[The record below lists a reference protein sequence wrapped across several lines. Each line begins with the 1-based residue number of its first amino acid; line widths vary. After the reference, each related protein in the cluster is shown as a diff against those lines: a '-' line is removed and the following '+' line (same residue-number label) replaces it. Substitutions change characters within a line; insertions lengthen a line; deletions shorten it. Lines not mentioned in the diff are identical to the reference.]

1 MAYIK
6 NVWQDGET
14 IATAER
20 MNHIEDG
27 IADLYNAIFPIGQIV
42 IKGDN
47 EDYSNWLGFTW
58 ERTAVGKVLVGIDST
73 DTDFN
78 EIGKTGGKKTH
89 TLTVAEIPA
98 HEHDEYFITND
109 GNRNQAITGNS
120 GSINGTYAKLEDSFE
135 QNRAPL
141 VTGRVGGSQPHNN
154 LQPYQ
159 VVAYWKR
166 IA

>member
-6 NVWQDGET
+6 QNWVNGET

-20 MNHIEDG
+20 MKHIEDG
-27 IADLYNAIFPIGQIV
+27 IADLYNAIFPVGQIV

-78 EIGKTGGKKTH
+78 TIDKTGGVKKV
-89 TLTVAEIPA
+89 TLTKNELPREIGQALLYDSNAPVQSSSMDA
-98 HEHDEYFITND
+98 LTTQWTNKYRSGLYNVVNEQG
-109 GNRNQAITGNS
+109 GNA
-120 GSINGTYAKLEDSFE
+120 
-135 QNRAPL
+135 
-141 VTGRVGGSQPHNN
+141 HNN

>member
-1 MAYIK
+1 MAYERQ
-6 NVWQDGET
+6 NWVDGTT
-14 IATAER
+14 ICNAER

-27 IADLYNAIFPIGQIV
+27 IADLYNAIFPVGQIV

-78 EIGKTGGKKTH
+78 TIGKTGGKKTH
-89 TLTVAEIPA
+89 TLTI
-98 HEHDEYFITND
+98 DEMPKHRHTQIS
-109 GNRNQAITGNS
+109 ANS
-120 GSINGTYAKLEDSFE
+120 GSSGLTGTTYTGLGWSTGNNESLNNAM
-135 QNRAPL
+135 QN
-141 VTGRVGGSQPHNN
+141 TGGSQPHNN

>member
-14 IATAER
+14 IATAEK

-27 IADLYNAIFPIGQIV
+27 IADLYNAIFPVGQIV

-78 EIGKTGGKKTH
+78 EIGKTSGEKKV
-89 TLTVAEIPA
+89 TLTVAQMPKHTHNLKTGA
-98 HEHDEYFITND
+98 RTNAWTEPNYAISYQYQAASTANSSEGIENTG
-109 GNRNQAITGNS
+109 GN
-120 GSINGTYAKLEDSFE
+120 
-135 QNRAPL
+135 
-141 VTGRVGGSQPHNN
+141 QPHNN

>member
-1 MAYIK
+1 MAYTKTNWTTSTPI
-6 NVWQDGET
+6 NPT
-14 IATAER
+14 NL
-20 MNHIEDG
+20 NHIEDG
-27 IADLYNAIFPIGQIV
+27 IAELYNAIFPIGQIV

-58 ERTAVGKVLVGIDST
+58 ERTALGKVLVGIDST

-78 EIGKTGGKKTH
+78 TIGKTGGEKTH
-89 TLTVAEIPA
+89 TLSVPEMPRHAHYVASNLTNNPLGGIDRTIMYGVPA
-98 HEHDEYFITND
+98 SVEPTNYSSES
-109 GNRNQAITGNS
+109 TGN
-120 GSINGTYAKLEDSFE
+120 N
-135 QNRAPL
+135 
-141 VTGRVGGSQPHNN
+141 QPHNN

>member
-1 MAYIK
+1 MAYERQ
-6 NVWQDGET
+6 NWVDGTT
-14 IATAER
+14 ICNAER

-27 IADLYNAIFPIGQIV
+27 IAELYNAIFPIGQIV

-78 EIGKTGGKKTH
+78 TIGKTGGEKTH
-89 TLTVAEIPA
+89 TLLQKEMPKEIGQALVYDSGTTTQSSPTDA
-98 HEHDEYFITND
+98 LTTQWTNKYRSGLYNVVNENG
-109 GNRNQAITGNS
+109 GNA
-120 GSINGTYAKLEDSFE
+120 
-135 QNRAPL
+135 
-141 VTGRVGGSQPHNN
+141 HNN
-154 LQPYQ
+154 VQPYQ

-166 IA
+166 TA

>member
-1 MAYIK
+1 MAYIQQ
-6 NVWQDGET
+6 NWVNGET

-27 IADLYNAIFPIGQIV
+27 IADFYHAIFPVGQIV

-78 EIGKTGGKKTH
+78 TIGKTGGKKTH
-89 TLTVAEIPA
+89 TLTI
-98 HEHDEYFITND
+98 DEMPKHRHTQIS
-109 GNRNQAITGNS
+109 ANS
-120 GSINGTYAKLEDSFE
+120 GSSGLTGTTYTGLGWSTGNNESLNTAM
-135 QNRAPL
+135 QN
-141 VTGRVGGSQPHNN
+141 TGGSQPHNN

>member
-1 MAYIK
+1 MAYERQIWK
-6 NVWQDGET
+6 DGET
-14 IATAER
+14 LATAER
-20 MNHIEDG
+20 MKHIEDG
-27 IADLYNAIFPIGQIV
+27 IADLYNAIFPVGQII

-58 ERTAVGKVLVGIDST
+58 ERTAVGKVLVGIDSS

-78 EIGKTGGKKTH
+78 TIGKTGGEKKH
-89 TLTVAEIPA
+89 TLLQKEMPKEI
-98 HEHDEYFITND
+98 
-109 GNRNQAITGNS
+109 GQALI
-120 GSINGTYAKLEDSFE
+120 YDS
-135 QNRAPL
+135 NAPTQSSSTDAL
-141 VTGRVGGSQPHNN
+141 VTQWSNKYRSGLYNVVNENGGNAHNN

>member
-1 MAYIK
+1 MAYERQ
-6 NVWQDGET
+6 NWVNGET

-20 MNHIEDG
+20 MKHIEDG
-27 IADLYNAIFPIGQIV
+27 IADLYNAIFPVGQIV

-78 EIGKTGGKKTH
+78 TIGKTGGAKKV
-89 TLTVAEIPA
+89 TLTKNELPKEIGQALLYDSNAPTQSSSTDA
-98 HEHDEYFITND
+98 LTTQWTNKFRLGVYNVVNENG
-109 GNRNQAITGNS
+109 GNA
-120 GSINGTYAKLEDSFE
+120 
-135 QNRAPL
+135 
-141 VTGRVGGSQPHNN
+141 HNN

>member
-27 IADLYNAIFPIGQIV
+27 IYNIYNNIFPIGRGFI
-42 IKGDN
+42 DFTN
-47 EDYSNWLGFTW
+47 TDFSNYLGFTW
-58 ERTAVGKVLVGIDST
+58 ERTLVGMTPVGIDSN
-73 DTDFN
+73 DVDFN
-78 EIGKTGGKKTH
+78 TIGKTGGAKTH
-89 TLTVAEIPA
+89 TLTIDEMPSHNHNIRAGEEGAEVHNEFGPINTSNKNK
-98 HEHDEYFITND
+98 YQILSLYSG
-109 GNRNQAITGNS
+109 GN
-120 GSINGTYAKLEDSFE
+120 
-135 QNRAPL
+135 
-141 VTGRVGGSQPHNN
+141 QPHNN

>member
-1 MAYIK
+1 MAYTKQNWI
-6 NVWQDGET
+6 NGET

-20 MNHIEDG
+20 MKHIEDG
-27 IADLYNAIFPIGQIV
+27 IADLYNAIFPVGQIV

-78 EIGKTGGKKTH
+78 TIGKTSGTKKV
-89 TLTVAEIPA
+89 TLTKNELPKEIGQALLYDSNAAEQSSSTDA
-98 HEHDEYFITND
+98 LKTQWSNKYRSGLYNVVNENG
-109 GNRNQAITGNS
+109 GNA
-120 GSINGTYAKLEDSFE
+120 
-135 QNRAPL
+135 
-141 VTGRVGGSQPHNN
+141 HNN

>member
-1 MAYIK
+1 MAYTKTNWTTSTPI
-6 NVWQDGET
+6 NPT
-14 IATAER
+14 NL
-20 MNHIEDG
+20 NHIEDG
-27 IADLYNAIFPIGQIV
+27 IADLYNAIFPVGQIV

-78 EIGKTGGKKTH
+78 TIGKTGGEKTH
-89 TLTVAEIPA
+89 TLSVPEMPRHA
-98 HEHDEYFITND
+98 HYIASNLTNNPPGGID
-109 GNRNQAITGNS
+109 RAIMYGVPESVEPTNYSSESTGN
-120 GSINGTYAKLEDSFE
+120 N
-135 QNRAPL
+135 
-141 VTGRVGGSQPHNN
+141 QPHNN

>member
-6 NVWQDGET
+6 QNWFNGET

-27 IADLYNAIFPIGQIV
+27 IYNIYNNIFPIGRGFI
-42 IKGDN
+42 DFTN
-47 EDYSNWLGFTW
+47 TDFSNYLGFTW
-58 ERTAVGKVLVGIDST
+58 ERTLVGMTPVGIDSN
-73 DTDFN
+73 DVDFN
-78 EIGKTGGKKTH
+78 EIGKTGGEKKH
-89 TLTVAEIPA
+89 TLLQKEMPKEIGQALLYDSNAPTQSSSMDA
-98 HEHDEYFITND
+98 LTTQWTNKYRSGLYNVVNENG
-109 GNRNQAITGNS
+109 GNA
-120 GSINGTYAKLEDSFE
+120 
-135 QNRAPL
+135 
-141 VTGRVGGSQPHNN
+141 HNN

>member
-6 NVWQDGET
+6 QNWLNGET
-14 IATAER
+14 VATAER
-20 MNHIEDG
+20 MNHIEEG

-73 DTDFN
+73 DNDFN
-78 EIGKTGGKKTH
+78 EIGATGGAKTH
-89 TLTVAEIPA
+89 TLTQSELPKTIGQALIYDSTATAQTSSTDALATQWSQNYRSGLYNVV
-98 HEHDEYFITND
+98 NQNG
-109 GNRNQAITGNS
+109 GNA
-120 GSINGTYAKLEDSFE
+120 
-135 QNRAPL
+135 
-141 VTGRVGGSQPHNN
+141 HNN
-154 LQPYQ
+154 VQPYQ

-166 IA
+166 TA

>member
-1 MAYIK
+1 MAYERQ
-6 NVWQDGET
+6 NWVDGTT
-14 IATAER
+14 ICNAER
-20 MNHIEDG
+20 MNHIENG

-78 EIGKTGGKKTH
+78 TIGKTGGEKTH
-89 TLTVAEIPA
+89 TLTIEEMPSHNHSVLVTGGGNKYAA
-98 HEHDEYFITND
+98 SFTND
-109 GNRNQAITGNS
+109 GGSLYYIPSENNGGN
-120 GSINGTYAKLEDSFE
+120 K
-135 QNRAPL
+135 
-141 VTGRVGGSQPHNN
+141 PHNN

>member
-27 IADLYNAIFPIGQIV
+27 IADLYNAIFPVGQIV

-78 EIGKTGGKKTH
+78 TIGKNGGEKTH
-89 TLTVAEIPA
+89 TLTLQEMPKHA
-98 HEHDEYFITND
+98 HEVKYGAGHNL
-109 GNRNQAITGNS
+109 GLNS
-120 GSINGTYAKLEDSFE
+120 GPNGYKLSYE
-135 QNRAPL
+135 L
-141 VTGRVGGSQPHNN
+141 GGTQQISALSQGGDAPHNN

>member
-1 MAYIK
+1 MAYNKTNWTSTTPI
-6 NVWQDGET
+6 N
-14 IATAER
+14 TA
-20 MNHIEDG
+20 NLNNIENG

-78 EIGKTGGKKTH
+78 TIGKTSGTKKV
-89 TLTVAEIPA
+89 TLTKNDLPKTIGQALLYDSNAAEQSSHTDA
-98 HEHDEYFITND
+98 LMTQWSNKY
-109 GNRNQAITGNS
+109 RS
-120 GSINGTYAKLEDSFE
+120 GLYNVVSE
-135 QNRAPL
+135 Q
-141 VTGRVGGSQPHNN
+141 GGEAHNN

-166 IA
+166 VA